1 MTGWRLVSDVGGTNV
16 RFARAAGGN
25 LFACQAHPVS
35 SFPSFATALRAY
47 LDETGDAHGCLG
59 AAIGAA
65 GPVNSG
71 KVSLTNLA
79 WNISEA
85 EVTAILG
92 APCRLL
98 NDVEAVA
105 FSVPG
110 ITAAQFAA
118 IGTPS
123 PNLTAVHRVLV
134 ANIGTGFG
142 AATLM
147 RADGGWVSCPSEAG
161 HMSLAFPDW
170 EDASLAHLF
179 PSVEHVLS
187 CRGAANLH
195 AALSKSPTPLAP
207 IEVLNR
213 LGADPHADATL
224 LLLTKIAGNVLGNLV
239 LATAAWDGVFLCGS
253 VARNLVK
260 RAGPAIF
267 REAFE
272 GAGPRAA
279 WLKRVP
285 VALLT
290 DENPALLGLA
300 VLPLPAAV

>member
-16 RFARAAGGN
+16 RFARAAAGN
-25 LFACQAHPVS
+25 LFAYRAHPVS
-35 SFPSFATALRAY
+35 RFPSFAAALRAY
-47 LDETGDAHGCLG
+47 LDETGGAHGCLG

-65 GPVNSG
+65 GPVNAG

-79 WNISEA
+79 WDISEA
-85 EVTAILG
+85 EVSSVLG
-92 APCRLL
+92 APCKLL

-110 ITAAQFAA
+110 ISAAGFAA

-123 PNLTAVHRVLV
+123 PNLSALHRILV

-142 AATLM
+142 AATLI
-147 RADGGWVSCPSEAG
+147 RSDGGWVSCPSEAG

-170 EDASLAHLF
+170 EDPSLARLF

-187 CRGAANLH
+187 GRGLANLY
-195 AALSKSPTPLAP
+195 AGLSKSSMVLAP
-207 IEVLNR
+207 NEVLNR
-213 LGADPHADATL
+213 PGPDPHADATL

-260 RAGPAIF
+260 NAGPAIF

-272 GAGPRAA
+272 GIGPRNT
-279 WLKRVP
+279 WLRRVP

-290 DENPALLGLA
+290 EENPALLGLA
-300 VLPLPAAV
+300 VLPLPSAL